1 MYADH
6 ADGYAPTALPQVY
19 QYSLPMFLE
28 LFRKALA
35 AKQLSHAAPVERTRM
50 LSPLLQQLVFG
61 SVSRSLF
68 KKDRLTYAMHLLHL
82 LHPQLFG
89 QGETEW
95 ELFTG
100 QVIVAGGGAAP
111 LPPWAHADRAPAFA
125 ALGHALPNLVQLPF
139 ADPQWSRWSKS
150 DRAEV
155 DFPSNLPG
163 TTTPF
168 QKILLIQALRPERL
182 QSALVMFVTSTLTIP
197 SLSPASSSLPEIFKQ
212 DSSPSVPILMIAT
225 AGADPTQE
233 LEDYAKR
240 EKPGQFKQ
248 LAMGGQQTKA
258 AIALLHEAAK
268 TGAWL
273 CLKNLHLVVHWVPQL
288 EKELSSITPHPDFR
302 LWLTTEEHANFPT
315 IILQQS
321 LKVTFE
327 APPGLQQNLQRT
339 YESLM
344 HKEFV
349 EKGPASRAQLL
360 FVLSWFHAVLQERR
374 TYIPQGWTK
383 FYEFS
388 PADLRSAADI
398 CDSAAG
404 VSKGD
409 PDWVSIH
416 GLLGSAIYGGRID
429 NPQDDRLLNTYLV
442 QYFSSSMLS
451 PGSSRSAI
459 RIGPLTLP
467 STNTHSAYTELIGQ
481 LPAQDTPSLFGLPNN
496 AEVAVQQRA
505 ASYVQD
511 SLRQLSSDPE
521 GAGKFDR
528 DKWATALTPIL
539 TLWSKLSQQCEA
551 IKQIPAAKPNAAGM
565 SPVDTI
571 IALELQK
578 AKSLLKLIDES
589 TGAIGQVVRGTQLLD
604 ASTKSQGNALVTS
617 TVPSAWEAAWEGP
630 VKPDVWMKAVASRIV
645 ALGRWQQAASAG
657 TLLNEPIRLAELL
670 SPSFFL
676 TALRQQTARMAKL
689 PMDSLRLASSLEP
702 QLLGGAT
709 LRVQIDGLLL
719 QGASCAPPQGLVP
732 LPQDAPIFATMPP
745 LHLAWVPK
753 DTADPYPA
761 DRSALL
767 PLYLDPEREVQLGEL
782 RLPCSGTEAS
792 WLQAGAALF
801 LSGGEM

>member
-1 MYADH
+1 
-6 ADGYAPTALPQVY
+6 
-19 QYSLPMFLE
+19 MFLE

-35 AKQLSHAAPVERTRM
+35 AKQLTHAGPAERTRA

-61 SVSRSLF
+61 AVSRSLF

-82 LHPQLFG
+82 LHPKLFG
-89 QGETEW
+89 DGENEW
-95 ELFTG
+95 EVFTG
-100 QVIVAGGGAAP
+100 QVLVAGGGGAP

-125 ALGHALPNLVQLPF
+125 ALSQALPQLTQLPF
-139 ADPQWSRWSKS
+139 ADPQWSRWSTS
-150 DRAEV
+150 DRAET

-168 QKILLIQALRPERL
+168 HKILLIQALRPERL
-182 QSALVMFVTSTLTIP
+182 QSALIMFVTKTLNVP
-197 SLSPASSSLPEIFKQ
+197 SLSPASSSLSEIFKQ
-212 DSSPSVPILMIAT
+212 DTGPTVPILMITT

-240 EKPGQFKQ
+240 EKPGMFKQ

-258 AIALLHEAAK
+258 AVALLHEAAK
-268 TGAWL
+268 SGAWL

-288 EKELSSITPHPDFR
+288 EKELSSVTPHPDFR
-302 LWLTTEEHANFPT
+302 LWLTTEEHATFPT

-321 LKVTFE
+321 LKITFE
-327 APPGLQQNLQRT
+327 APPGLQANLMRT

-349 EKGPASRAQLL
+349 EKGPPSRAQLL

-398 CDSAAG
+398 CDMAAG
-404 VSKGD
+404 VAKGE

-429 NPQDDRLLNTYLV
+429 NAQDDRLLNTYLQ

-459 RIGPLTLP
+459 RLGPLTLP
-467 STNTHSAYTELIGQ
+467 ASNSHAAYTELIGQ
-481 LPAQDTPSLFGLPNN
+481 LPSQDMPSLFGLPNN

-505 ASYVQD
+505 ASHVQD
-511 SLRQLSSDPE
+511 SLRGLSADADA
-521 GAGKFDR
+521 AGKFDR
-528 DKWATALTPIL
+528 DKWSALLTPIL
-539 TLWSKLSQQCEA
+539 TLWSKLSQQCEP
-551 IKQIPAAKPNAAGM
+551 IKQIPAAKPNTEGM

-571 IALELQK
+571 IALELVK
-578 AKSLLKLIDES
+578 AKSLLKLIDDS
-589 TGAIGQVVRGTQLLD
+589 TGAIGRVVRGTELLD
-604 ASTKSQGNALVTS
+604 ASTKAQGNALVQS
-617 TVPSAWEAAWEGP
+617 LVPPAWEAAWEGP
-630 VKPDVWMKAVASRIV
+630 AKPDVWMKAVASRIV
-645 ALGRWQQAASAG
+645 ALGRWQQAANSG
-657 TLLNEPIRLAELL
+657 TLLREPIRLSELL

-676 TALRQQTARMAKL
+676 TALRQQTARQAQL
-689 PMDSLRLASSLEP
+689 PMDSLRLSSALEA
-702 QLLGGAT
+702 QLLGGAS

-719 QGASCAPPQGLVP
+719 QGAACAPPQGLHP

-745 LHLAWVPK
+745 LHIAWVPK
-753 DTADPYPA
+753 DTPDPYPA